1 MEQINYLVFF
11 FIVFYVLNIL
21 KNQIKVNTI
30 LNIVIAIGFIY
41 LYERYKNNNIF
52 TPTKTS
58 KKIENNPKINKL
70 MDSLKEFKKFN
81 KDAIK
86 GSLKHLNNFFTI
98 INDLDKGVVYQHFNI
113 DIADQ
118 ERKHALNLL
127 SSMIIN
133 IPSTNTF
140 LREKK
145 LQKVIDKISLETLG
159 YLKNAIKKN
168 NETTKNN
175 YDITKKIV
183 NYFDDDGNLQP
194 QPKDPNFNKNY
205 EIF

>member
-1 MEQINYLVFF
+1 MEQINYLVYFLIGF
-11 FIVFYVLNIL
+11 FIINMI
-21 KNQIKVNTI
+21 KNQIKINTI
-30 LNIVIAIGFIY
+30 MNILIVIGFIY
-41 LYERYKNNNIF
+41 LYETNKNKNIF
-52 TPTKTS
+52 TSNKKS
-58 KKIENNPKINKL
+58 KKIENNPKLNIL

-81 KDAIK
+81 KDAVN
-86 GSLKHLNNFFTI
+86 GSLKHLSNFFTI
-98 INDLDKGVVYQHFNI
+98 INDLDKGVIYQHFNI

-118 ERKHALNLL
+118 ERKNALNLL
-127 SSMIIN
+127 SSMIIS

-175 YDITKKIV
+175 YNITKKIV
-183 NYFDDDGNLQP
+183 NYFDADGNLQP

>member
-1 MEQINYLVFF
+1 MTPLSKSSI
-11 FIVFYVLNIL
+11 IV
-21 KNQIKVNTI
+21 
-30 LNIVIAIGFIY
+30 
-41 LYERYKNNNIF
+41 
-52 TPTKTS
+52 
-58 KKIENNPKINKL
+58 
-70 MDSLKEFKKFN
+70 
-81 KDAIK
+81 
-86 GSLKHLNNFFTI
+86 
-98 INDLDKGVVYQHFNI
+98 
-113 DIADQ
+113 
-118 ERKHALNLL
+118 
-127 SSMIIN
+127 
-133 IPSTNTF
+133 
-140 LREKK
+140 KK